1 MTTMARPS
9 MISQVLHLMPQRL
22 VAALDAWSYGV
33 AKRRAERRRRIFSAR
48 QERAAAVIAQYL
60 EPEASRR

>member
-1 MTTMARPS
+1 MTTMVRPS
-9 MISQVLHLMPQRL
+9 MVSQVLHLMPQRL

-60 EPEASRR
+60 GPEAGRR